1 MIDTMADARY
11 SQPASLRYT
20 RASGRFFLEVNM
32 AFCNKCGTEINQGTR
47 FCSKCGAPILASGF
61 APSAPAASAS
71 SPGQPVPVPA
81 PAQSGSNALKIVLI
95 IVGVILVIGVL
106 GVGALTFVGLRIA
119 KHTHVKQEG
128 EHVKVET
135 PFGTVESTKDPEQA
149 AKDLGIEIYP
159 GAEVRQNGAAS
170 ATLGNLH
177 SVNAEF
183 ESDDPVDKVCSFYK
197 SKFPNATVNTSD
209 EHHCTIVSA
218 LPPNVITINVEP
230 SGDGS
235 RFQVSSVAK
244 K

>member
-1 MIDTMADARY
+1 LASAF
-11 SQPASLRYT
+11 PAS
-20 RASGRFFLEVNM
+20 
-32 AFCNKCGTEINQGTR
+32 
-47 FCSKCGAPILASGF
+47 APT
-61 APSAPAASAS
+61 AASTPNQAPTS
-71 SPGQPVPVPA
+71 TPPPA
-81 PAQSGSNALKIVLI
+81 PPQGGNALKIVLI

-149 AKDLGIEIYP
+149 AKDLGIDIYP

-170 ATLGNLH
+170 ATLGSLH

-197 SKFPNATVNTSD
+197 SRFPNATVNSSD

-230 SGDGS
+230 NGDGS
-235 RFQVSSVAK
+235 KFQVSSVAK

>member
-1 MIDTMADARY
+1 
-11 SQPASLRYT
+11 
-20 RASGRFFLEVNM
+20 M
-32 AFCNKCGTEINQGTR
+32 AFCNKCGTVITQGTR
-47 FCSKCGAPILASGF
+47 FCSKCGAPILASAF
-61 APSAPAASAS
+61 PAS
-71 SPGQPVPVPA
+71 SPGSSASTPNQAASAA
-81 PAQSGSNALKIVLI
+81 PPPPPPQSSNALKIVLI

-149 AKDLGIEIYP
+149 AKDLGIDIYP

-170 ATLGNLH
+170 ATLGSLH

-183 ESDDPVDKVCSFYK
+183 ESDDPVDKVCTFYK
-197 SKFPNATVNTSD
+197 SKFPKATVNSSD

-230 SGDGS
+230 NGDGS
-235 RFQVSSVAK
+235 KFQVSSVAK

>member
-1 MIDTMADARY
+1 
-11 SQPASLRYT
+11 
-20 RASGRFFLEVNM
+20 M
-32 AFCNKCGTEINQGTR
+32 AFCNKCGTTITQGTR
-47 FCSKCGAPILASGF
+47 FCSKCGAPILASAFPVG
-61 APSAPAASAS
+61 SPAASAS
-71 SPGQPVPVPA
+71 SSNQPATAA
-81 PAQSGSNALKIVLI
+81 PPPTPPQGSSNALKIVLI

-149 AKDLGIEIYP
+149 AKDLGIDIYP

-230 SGDGS
+230 NGDGS

>member
-1 MIDTMADARY
+1 
-11 SQPASLRYT
+11 
-20 RASGRFFLEVNM
+20 M
-32 AFCNKCGTEINQGTR
+32 AFCNKCGTTITQGTR
-47 FCSKCGAPILASGF
+47 FCSKCGAPILASAF
-61 APSAPAASAS
+61 PAS
-71 SPGQPVPVPA
+71 SPTVSASTPNQAATATPPA
-81 PAQSGSNALKIVLI
+81 APPEGGSNALKIVLI

-149 AKDLGIEIYP
+149 AKDLGIDIYP

-197 SKFPNATVNTSD
+197 SRFPNATVNTSD

-230 SGDGS
+230 NGDGS

>member
-1 MIDTMADARY
+1 
-11 SQPASLRYT
+11 
-20 RASGRFFLEVNM
+20 M
-32 AFCNKCGTEINQGTR
+32 AFCNKCGTEIKQGTR
-47 FCSKCGAPILASGF
+47 FCSKCGSPILASGF
-61 APSAPAASAS
+61 APSS
-71 SPGQPVPVPA
+71 PA
-81 PAQSGSNALKIVLI
+81 PSSSTSNQPTPPIQPPPQGGSNALKIVLVI
-95 IVGVILVIGVL
+95 IGVILVIGVL
-106 GVGALTFVGLRIA
+106 GIGTLTFVGLRIA
-119 KHTHVKQEG
+119 KHTRVKQEG

-170 ATLGNLH
+170 ATLGNIH

-197 SKFPNATVNTSD
+197 SRFPNATVNSSD

-230 SGDGS
+230 NGDGS

>member
-1 MIDTMADARY
+1 
-11 SQPASLRYT
+11 
-20 RASGRFFLEVNM
+20 M
-32 AFCNKCGTEINQGTR
+32 AFCNKCGTTITQGTR
-47 FCSKCGAPILASGF
+47 FCSKCGAPVLASGF
-61 APSAPAASAS
+61 ATSTPTASPSLTN
-71 SPGQPVPVPA
+71 QPTP
-81 PAQSGSNALKIVLI
+81 PAQPPQQGSSNALKIVLI
-95 IVGVILVIGVL
+95 IVGAVLIVGVL
-106 GVGALTFVGLRIA
+106 GLAALTFVGLRVA

-170 ATLGNLH
+170 ATVGSLH

-230 SGDGS
+230 NGDGS

>member
-1 MIDTMADARY
+1 
-11 SQPASLRYT
+11 
-20 RASGRFFLEVNM
+20 M
-32 AFCNKCGTEINQGTR
+32 AFCNKCGTTITQGTR

-61 APSAPAASAS
+61 ATSTPTASAS
-71 SPGQPVPVPA
+71 TTNQPTP
-81 PAQSGSNALKIVLI
+81 PAQPPQQGSSNALKIVLI
-95 IVGVILVIGVL
+95 IVGAVLIIGVL
-106 GVGALTFVGLRIA
+106 GLGALTFVGLRVA

-170 ATLGNLH
+170 ATVGSLH

-197 SKFPNATVNTSD
+197 SKFPNATVSSSD

-230 SGDGS
+230 NGDGS

>member
-1 MIDTMADARY
+1 
-11 SQPASLRYT
+11 
-20 RASGRFFLEVNM
+20 M
-32 AFCNKCGTEINQGTR
+32 AFCNKCGTAITQGTR
-47 FCSKCGAPILASGF
+47 FCSKCGAPILASAF
-61 APSAPAASAS
+61 PASSPTASASTPNQAASAT
-71 SPGQPVPVPA
+71 PPQA
-81 PAQSGSNALKIVLI
+81 PPQGSSNALKIVLI
-95 IVGVILVIGVL
+95 IVGVILVLGVF

-230 SGDGS
+230 NGDGS